1 MKYGFKAKSNGR
13 WVKGFVQF
21 RPFTDDAVMWVNT
34 TEGRFTWVHV
44 DKFTVCTVTNLYDKN
59 GTPIY
64 LGDILDNGNIVTFR
78 DGCFFAG
85 DVPLA
90 LSASHRKVTGNI
102 HD

>member
-13 WVKGFVQF
+13 WVIGFVQF
-21 RPFTDDAVMWVNT
+21 RPVTDDAVMWINT

-44 DKFTVCTVTNLYDKN
+44 DKTTVCINTNLYDKN
-59 GTPIY
+59 EQIIY
-64 LGDILDNGNIVTFR
+64 SGDVLDNGNTVTFR
-78 DGCFFAG
+78 EGCFFAG

-90 LSASHRKVTGNI
+90 LSASHRSVIGNI